1 MPPQLAP
8 QMIFLLGAAMESRDE
23 QLTAHLQQFSLLV
36 HRSAN
41 LLQKGLKRDRL
52 QFPDS
57 WEEMPPNGQRRH
69 GIQLQPSQ
77 GHDLSE
83 GEGLQDQ
90 LRENQRPRQTR
101 RRQCRSQAVRTGE
114 TYPARAA
121 DELRGL

>member
-8 QMIFLLGAAMESRDE
+8 QMIFLLGAAMGSRDE
-23 QLTAHLQQFSLLV
+23 QLKAHLRQFSLLV

-41 LLQKGLKRDRL
+41 RLQKGLKRDRL

-57 WEEMPPNGQRRH
+57 WGEMPPNGQQRR
-69 GIQLQPSQ
+69 GIQSQPSQ

-90 LRENQRPRQTR
+90 LRENQQPRQTR
-101 RRQCRSQAVRTGE
+101 QRRYLSQAAWTDG
-114 TYPARAA
+114 TYPAKAS
-121 DELRGL
+121 DEL